1 MWEMKNACKS
11 LVGELQR
18 RHHMKED
25 DTKLDLR
32 QYVLGTWIGFIWLRM
47 GVGGGFL

>member
-1 MWEMKNACKS
+1 MHANLWLES
-11 LVGELQR
+11 F
-18 RHHMKED
+18 KED